1 MLRLI
6 AIWIKL
12 SLKTEEKM
20 NETKC
25 PLCAQVANLT
35 LEKDQLNIVYESDRV
50 LAFHS
55 TRPFAEVHIIVISKQ
70 HIPTIFD
77 IGNDDDDLK
86 LEFLKVIR
94 LASQEI
100 IRLKGACKV
109 EMYLGEFQ
117 QVQHLHC
124 HVIYDSSID

>member
-1 MLRLI
+1 
-6 AIWIKL
+6 
-12 SLKTEEKM
+12 M
-20 NETKC
+20 NETNC
-25 PLCAQVANLT
+25 PFCSQVANLT
-35 LEKDQLNIVYESDRV
+35 FEKDQFNIVYESELV

-77 IGNDDDDLK
+77 LGNDTNELK
-86 LEFLKVIR
+86 LELFKAIS
-94 LASQEI
+94 LASQEV

-109 EMYLGEFQ
+109 EMYLGDFQ